1 MIRFRFISRGRYQ
14 ADTDERRYMVVKL
27 DSGWAVR
34 VWKLLETAGVK
45 HTIGLG
51 VDDVEASTTALDTK
65 ALAVD
70 VARRYDQLLQDGY
83 GQLFT
88 DLRPMTK
95 AVIDAYEAEAATWT
109 A

>member
-1 MIRFRFISRGRYQ
+1 MISFHRIEASQYQ
-14 ADTDERRYMVVKL
+14 ADTDERRYLVTKTGAGWVVR
-27 DSGWAVR
+27 S
-34 VWKLLETAGVK
+34 WKLLDTAGVK
-45 HTIGLG
+45 HTIGLR
-51 VDDVEASTTALDTK
+51 VEDAEDSAFADSK

-70 VARRYDQLLQDGY
+70 IARRYDQLIQDGY

-95 AVIDAYEAEAATWT
+95 ALRDAYEAEAAKWS